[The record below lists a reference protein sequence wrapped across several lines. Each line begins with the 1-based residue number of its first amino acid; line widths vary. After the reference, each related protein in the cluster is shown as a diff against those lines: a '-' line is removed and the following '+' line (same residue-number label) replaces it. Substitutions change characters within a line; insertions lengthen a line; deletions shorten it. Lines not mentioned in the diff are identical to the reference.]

1 MQSRNI
7 QSKIIRQA
15 IHRITGESVM
25 EKLSLLG
32 ICVIALVSAL
42 INASDPFAMGL
53 LNTVFIISC
62 GVMGVLLLR
71 KADLCQNLIAR
82 KKGSRRFDRPVD
94 FPLTDSRG
102 VTLIQDRRRLA
113 DRREIIIGSD
123 DQKSILTKKASN

>member
-15 IHRITGESVM
+15 IHGITGESVM

-42 INASDPFAMGL
+42 VNTSDPFAMGL

-82 KKGSRRFDRPVD
+82 KKGSRRFGLPVEL
-94 FPLTDSRG
+94 PLTDSQGITVIR
-102 VTLIQDRRRLA
+102 DRRRLP
-113 DRREIIIGSD
+113 DRREIKIDFDDLKIIPR
-123 DQKSILTKKASN
+123 KMTSN

>member
-1 MQSRNI
+1 
-7 QSKIIRQA
+7 
-15 IHRITGESVM
+15 M

-42 INASDPFAMGL
+42 VNTSDPFAMGL

-82 KKGSRRFDRPVD
+82 KKGSRRFGLPVEL
-94 FPLTDSRG
+94 PLTDSQGITVIR
-102 VTLIQDRRRLA
+102 DRRRLP
-113 DRREIIIGSD
+113 DRREIKIDFDDLKIIPR
-123 DQKSILTKKASN
+123 KMTSN